1 MKYAITMLL
10 VCVGMFVAVA
20 FSCGSAHAG
29 PYELEIIVQVGDVID
44 GQTILIPFSSNPN
57 NISINNDGEVVFL
70 PRVVGPFGTGWG
82 VMTQN
87 RFIAGAGKLVD
98 GRFLGFDNQDHLTK
112 INNLGQV
119 TYTGFLFDGFRA
131 VYVDE
136 TLIAERGDVIDG
148 QRLLSPNLGPAI
160 NDDGTV
166 VFVTRRADEGGE
178 RGPHGVYTQ
187 DRLVVESGQVI
198 DGFTI
203 GKPFGVEISN
213 TGEIFFYTFLSGFGD
228 DPSMS
233 IVTPDRIVFKP
244 GDVIDGQRVDLID
257 SFTLSENGDV
267 VMSFWR
273 LSDGVREDKFVAT
286 ETEILVR
293 TGDVVD
299 GLTLEFAFD
308 ERMNDAGQLAFFG
321 SVKNE
326 TGDDQH
332 LVLFADDQIIA
343 AEGDL
348 LAGKIIEQLR
358 GFDMNRQGDL
368 AFFVKFEDSSKVIV
382 LANHIQIP
390 EPSAFV
396 LAVTA
401 LITFFHVVGRRTPRA
416 IRRRRARRAE
426 IR

>member
-1 MKYAITMLL
+1 MKYLTFLIVATAVLL
-10 VCVGMFVAVA
+10 FH
-20 FSCGSAHAG
+20 GSARAG
-29 PYELEIIVQVGDVID
+29 PYSLEIIVRQFDVVD
-44 GQTILIPFSSNPN
+44 NHTIISPFSSNPN
-57 NISINNDGEVVFL
+57 NISINNEGEVAFLAKVF
-70 PRVVGPFGTGWG
+70 GPNGQGWG

-98 GRFLGFDNQDHLTK
+98 GRRVGFDNQDHTVK

-119 TYTGFLFDGFRA
+119 TYTGFLLDA
-131 VYVDE
+131 VSGRGVFVDE

-148 QRLLSPNLGPAI
+148 RTILSPDFGPAI

-166 VFVTRRADEGGE
+166 VFLARQADEGGE
-178 RGPHGVYTQ
+178 RGPFGVFTP